1 MFDQYSKI
9 WLVDFE
15 FSAPPG
21 ERPTPL
27 CLVAR
32 EFRSDTLVRVWLDNP
47 ADPPPCPFSTGPESL
62 FVAYYASAEFGC
74 MLSLG
79 WPLPERVVDLF
90 VEFRNTT
97 NGLPKPRGNGL
108 LGALT
113 YFGLDSIESAEK
125 ETMRALAMRGGS
137 YDSDER
143 LALLDYCQTDVDAL
157 AKLLPA
163 MAADI
168 QTDHALLRGRYMK
181 AVAAMEHN
189 GVPVDMD
196 VLKLLREDWLTVQ
209 AELIAAVDVGYGVFE
224 DNTFK
229 ADRWAEYLVRND
241 IPWPRLESGRL
252 ALDDNT
258 FRQMARGYPKNVVH
272 PGSSWVV

>member
-1 MFDQYSKI
+1 
-9 WLVDFE
+9 
-15 FSAPPG
+15 
-21 ERPTPL
+21 
-27 CLVAR
+27 
-32 EFRSDTLVRVWLDNP
+32 
-47 ADPPPCPFSTGPESL
+47 
-62 FVAYYASAEFGC
+62 

-157 AKLLPA
+157 SKLLPMMLPA
-163 MAADI
+163 IDFPR
-168 QTDHALLRGRYMK
+168 ALLRGRYMT
-181 AVAAMEHN
+181 AVARMEN
-189 GVPVDMD
+189 TGIPIDVDTLASFRRHWD
-196 VLKLLREDWLTVQ
+196 AIKDDLIKYETIDAEEVKQIIAGKPLTKPTVLDLLEAEKKAPPPKPQSKPRESQSDMPGDCLVKRVTE
-209 AELIAAVDVGYGVFE
+209 AESDSVRIIIVGGLS
-224 DNTFK
+224 
-229 ADRWAEYLVRND
+229 R
-241 IPWPRLESGRL
+241 ESR
-252 ALDDNT
+252 
-258 FRQMARGYPKNVVH
+258 
-272 PGSSWVV
+272 